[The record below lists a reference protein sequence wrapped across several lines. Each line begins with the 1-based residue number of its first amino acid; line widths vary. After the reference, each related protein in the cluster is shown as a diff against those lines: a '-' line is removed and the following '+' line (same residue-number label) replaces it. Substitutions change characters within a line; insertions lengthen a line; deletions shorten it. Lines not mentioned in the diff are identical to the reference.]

1 MPEQVFDS
9 ALIDPSVLVAPS
21 ALVRHT
27 LPVADAM
34 EKLFPEGGMVRG
46 TTVAVDAADG
56 AGATSLALTMVAAAS
71 QAGSWVAVVGM
82 GDLGLGALVA
92 CGLDPG
98 RVLLVDRV
106 PTADWPRVIGA
117 LAAGVDVLVVA
128 APDGGG
134 RTGQKTDRGRPGRS
148 SGGRPG
154 SRSGGLASGV
164 GRRLA
169 TLARERG
176 NVVVTMRWEIVG
188 FEPSVR
194 LKVVDSQWDGLD
206 RGYGHLRRRR
216 MAVERSGRGSAAR
229 RQQHWLWL
237 PGDDGG
243 VCAADPPITGLDDAG
258 PFDAGLS
265 DAGACDAGATVLE
278 WPGRGS

>member
-1 MPEQVFDS
+1 
-9 ALIDPSVLVAPS
+9 
-21 ALVRHT
+21 
-27 LPVADAM
+27 
-34 EKLFPEGGMVRG
+34 
-46 TTVAVDAADG
+46 
-56 AGATSLALTMVAAAS
+56 MVAAAS

-134 RTGQKTDRGRPGRS
+134 RTGQKTDRGRPGRNSGRSSGRS

-243 VCAADPPITGLDDAG
+243 VCAADPPIAGLDDAG
-258 PFDAGLS
+258 PS
-265 DAGACDAGATVLE
+265 DAGACDAGPSDAGATVLE